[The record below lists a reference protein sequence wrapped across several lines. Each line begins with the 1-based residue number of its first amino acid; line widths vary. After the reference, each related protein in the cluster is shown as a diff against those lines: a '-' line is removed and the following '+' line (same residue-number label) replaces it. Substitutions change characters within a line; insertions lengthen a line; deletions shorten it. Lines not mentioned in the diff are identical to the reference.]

1 MSVFAAVMTGKGTGA
16 ISSVQIFGD
25 SAEAIMK
32 KIFIPV
38 GNKSPTFKTGMIC
51 RGTISNGVETIDEVT
66 IGCEGPTN
74 FAINCHGNPL
84 IIASLMQLLQL
95 HGAELLTTEG
105 LLAKIISMETS
116 INTISL
122 EAKLA
127 QANAV
132 TVKGTKIIANQI
144 DVGLNKTAKKWLQ
157 NINTIR
163 LKEIT
168 SSTAKILRDSQT
180 AKQIIAGCTMVLSGP
195 PNSGKST
202 LLNCLCGRQK
212 AIVTDIKGTTRDWVS
227 AQCQIGSLSVELI
240 DTAGLDEEL
249 TAAAQNILAKKSQ
262 EKTAQVLEQ
271 ADVVLFVL
279 DNSQPI
285 EQLDDRLLKKI
296 TGKKVLTIVNKS
308 DLPPG
313 FNTSKLPQILADS
326 VQISAK
332 FGTGIENL
340 LKKIQKLC
348 GVDDFP
354 WHTTVCV
361 TDRQENLVKRLK
373 KAKSKKQAVSIITEL
388 LNGRLSV

>member
-25 SAEAIMK
+25 SAETILK

-38 GNKSPTFKTGMIC
+38 GDNSPTFKTGMIY

-74 FAINCHGNPL
+74 FSINCHGNPL
-84 IIASLMQLLQL
+84 IIASLMQLLKL

-105 LLAKIISMETS
+105 LLAKIISMGTS

-127 QANAV
+127 QAKAV
-132 TVKGTKIIANQI
+132 TVEGTKIVANQI
-144 DVGLNKTAKKWLQ
+144 DWGLNKTAAKWLQ
-157 NINTIR
+157 NINTIPFR
-163 LKEIT
+163 QIKT
-168 SSTAKILRDSQT
+168 SAASILRDSQT
-180 AKQIIAGCTMVLSGP
+180 AKLIIAGCTMVLSGP

-227 AQCQIGSLSVELI
+227 ARCQIASLSVELI

-249 TAAAQNILAKKSQ
+249 TAAGRNILAKKSQ
-262 EKTAQVLEQ
+262 EKTAQVLEH

-279 DNSQPI
+279 DNNQSI
-285 EQLDDRLLKKI
+285 DQLDNYLLKKI
-296 TGKKVLTIVNKS
+296 AGKKVLTVLNKS
-308 DLPPG
+308 DLPAKLDV
-313 FNTSKLPQILADS
+313 SRLPQILVGA

-332 FGTGIENL
+332 LGTGIENL
-340 LKKIQKLC
+340 VKRIQKLC
-348 GVDDFP
+348 GIDNFSLQ
-354 WHTTVCV
+354 TAVCI
-361 TDRQENLVKRLK
+361 TDRQENLVKQLK
-373 KAKSKKQAVSIITEL
+373 KAKSRSEAVSIITEL